1 MKTIELTD
9 QQRQAIQAEPGMPV
23 DVVDPAT
30 KQTYV
35 LVAREQYEQYERM
48 RMLLEEGPPATTP
61 ECPAGMTPLMFQSQ
75 RAFWHDLSEL
85 LTLKSRKRRW
95 VAYHGDERIGFGRTD
110 AELYQECF
118 RRGLQRGQFYVG
130 FLEPLETPPWGP
142 SVIEESLY
150 ECSDEPLPDDPISA
164 S

>member
-30 KQTYV
+30 EQTDV

-48 RMLLEEGPPATTP
+48 RMLLKEEPPATTP

-85 LTLKSRKRRW
+85 LTRKSRKRQILDRRPAFPATKS
-95 VAYHGDERIGFGRTD
+95 VAFGERHVRIHRE
-110 AELYQECF
+110 ELLVWL
-118 RRGLQRGQFYVG
+118 RVPHKL
-130 FLEPLETPPWGP
+130 
-142 SVIEESLY
+142 
-150 ECSDEPLPDDPISA
+150 
-164 S
+164 